1 LTFTGLRGIVFQKE
15 VGTTLLWNIYILYYF
30 TFSWE
35 VEVSV
40 TKCDFCLQPPENKR
54 ITSLKRY
61 LRLAGI
67 HTVQYSKVLQNCHSN
82 KAKIEALL
90 NLLRKE
96 GLKGAYSNI
105 TNEVTSLLK
114 RFYVSSLWFPHQ

>member
-1 LTFTGLRGIVFQKE
+1 MNTVLFCFLR
-15 VGTTLLWNIYILYYF
+15 
-30 TFSWE
+30 E
-35 VEVSV
+35 VEVIA
-40 TKCDFCLQPPENKR
+40 TKRNFCLQCPENKR

-67 HTVQYSKVLQNCHSN
+67 HTVQYSKALQNCRSN

-96 GLKGAYSNI
+96 GLKGAYGNI
-105 TNEVTSLLK
+105 TREVTSLLK
-114 RFYVSSLWFPHQ
+114 CFTSSVMGFPHQ